1 MKLKKA
7 TADQKGLAK
16 LPKDVRN
23 KMGYMK
29 RGGRVG
35 DPKKGDPK
43 KESTSAAVSFDM
55 SATSKKEQRSI
66 DRAEARQEKKDKKGM
81 IPAKYRNRGQAGIDA
96 YKADMAKKRSRKNA
110 KGLAKI
116 FGTKAARKKAA
127 TARKASRSAK
137 RRMAAGRGAGCQ
149 GKGCGAYE

>member
-1 MKLKKA
+1 MKLKKVSPK
-7 TADQKGLAK
+7 QKGLAK
-16 LPKDVRN
+16 LPKHVRN
-23 KMGYMK
+23 NMGYMK
-29 RGGRVG
+29 KGGRVG

-43 KESTSAAVSFDM
+43 KESTSPAISFDM
-55 SATSKKEQRSI
+55 SATSKKEQRKI
-66 DRAEARQEKKDKKGM
+66 DRVEAKKERKAEKDM
-81 IPAKYRNRGQAGIDA
+81 IPAKYRNRGEAGLQRYRD
-96 YKADMAKKRSRKNA
+96 DMARKRSRKNA

-127 TARKASRSAK
+127 ASRKAARSAK